1 MEYQTF
7 RLVTYYP
14 DLSNYIKSLGPDAI
28 VKFEFEVS
36 DNRDFKGKI
45 TLDGDY
51 QPYAYQIDYVTLN
64 ARFGIPSDPWI
75 RASLAVEVKSCKPI
89 TLFSNSI
96 QATNNYVLENLDA
109 YFQRFR
115 SSLYNFKQEEL
126 LRKALIKNYT
136 DLSNPVL
143 LRALLGNEIYA
154 WKTEDYASLNR
165 ETSYYFSGLSP
176 IGCLKKATSAEWT
189 KVISFNSLPC
199 KVGVFFNNSYGGG
212 YLIQVMEFE
221 APPPTPTPTPTPTP
235 CIREGAT
242 VRIADVRYICTNTF
256 VSLVYLTEADALPY
270 IEKKRVILE
279 IEKIVSDIKAQR
291 NLLLLEAK
299 RITDKLFQA
308 LVFNEVERW
317 SEFSS
322 RLQSKTS
329 NSETLLSGKMELEI
343 LSASTTKLLTMVRNT
358 KTTITCIKG
367 KLTKKVTAINPK
379 CLSGYKVKK

>member
-1 MEYQTF
+1 
-7 RLVTYYP
+7 
-14 DLSNYIKSLGPDAI
+14 
-28 VKFEFEVS
+28 
-36 DNRDFKGKI
+36 
-45 TLDGDY
+45 
-51 QPYAYQIDYVTLN
+51 
-64 ARFGIPSDPWI
+64 
-75 RASLAVEVKSCKPI
+75 
-89 TLFSNSI
+89 
-96 QATNNYVLENLDA
+96 
-109 YFQRFR
+109 
-115 SSLYNFKQEEL
+115 
-126 LRKALIKNYT
+126 
-136 DLSNPVL
+136 
-143 LRALLGNEIYA
+143 
-154 WKTEDYASLNR
+154 
-165 ETSYYFSGLSP
+165 
-176 IGCLKKATSAEWT
+176 
-189 KVISFNSLPC
+189 
-199 KVGVFFNNSYGGG
+199 
-212 YLIQVMEFE
+212 MEFE

-367 KLTKKVTAINPK
+367 KLTKKVTAVNPK
-379 CLSGYKVKK
+379 CPSGYKVKK